1 MDYITKRHLTHIRV
15 MMLEI
20 RERINDV
27 VEINESTV
35 RSLYLNLITENYDTI
50 MMYHGEEFTTAV
62 MELYAEC
69 ELYETC
75 TLMRDKIGDVKKLI
89 ETLNDESNNELTWQE
104 RRDLVSEDIA
114 RGRILD
120 KNGLDQ
126 GDFGDIS
133 PFTDSIIHYWLDCHN
148 IPKYKTK

>member
-1 MDYITKRHLTHIRV
+1 

-75 TLMRDKIGDVKKLI
+75 ALMRDNISFVKELI
-89 ETLNDESNNELTWQE
+89 ETLKEDEKDGIRNTTT
-104 RRDLVSEDIA
+104 I
-114 RGRILD
+114 
-120 KNGLDQ
+120 
-126 GDFGDIS
+126 
-133 PFTDSIIHYWLDCHN
+133 
-148 IPKYKTK
+148 